1 MGSGQTV
8 FFKSFDPDDP
18 DIDTTFTVDPNG
30 TAGNDNRGTPNLGT
44 LSAAQATTDSN
55 GVATVEFTVTMQPG
69 DNFMVAASTD
79 SNYLNGVFAVGTS
92 LRDSAGNN
100 LPTNNAKATPMLT
113 VWRQLHMEVDSMGL
127 VDSNR
132 ITGSVLGVS
141 YVIACGAFFTCPP
154 GTVTTYLI
162 DVDHEDQV
170 ARVDNGGRMVIG
182 GVSYPV
188 VGLANSVNGLNVIIA
203 GLEGVPFPSGT
214 TFTLFDDDDY
224 NENDIG
230 NVDGDEGEDV
240 NAIEIAGM
248 EERNTFSLMRNSD
261 DPARNIY
268 AAAYIRPVYDGAG
281 APGNTNN
288 QTDEIFFVNIPRVDN
303 AILAQFSQGS
313 KNNEN
318 DAYWVA
324 YVQLC
329 YQGDQTADNDPNSEP
344 ASAGISATIGP
355 SLDVIS
361 SSAALEGAFGT
372 GSLIYLETMRDV
384 AVERSNDARKRSVP
398 HEVGHQFGIA
408 GDNEFFSFGIMNP
421 EGEAKFVPMHL
432 NLLRWRVHSP

>member
-1 MGSGQTV
+1 
-8 FFKSFDPDDP
+8 
-18 DIDTTFTVDPNG
+18 
-30 TAGNDNRGTPNLGT
+30 
-44 LSAAQATTDSN
+44 
-55 GVATVEFTVTMQPG
+55 
-69 DNFMVAASTD
+69 
-79 SNYLNGVFAVGTS
+79 
-92 LRDSAGNN
+92 
-100 LPTNNAKATPMLT
+100 
-113 VWRQLHMEVDSMGL
+113 MEVDSMGP
-127 VDSNR
+127 VDSNK
-132 ITGSVLGVS
+132 IQGSVLGVS
-141 YVIACGAFFTCPP
+141 YAIACGIFACPP
-154 GTVTTYLI
+154 GTVTAYSI

-188 VGLANSVNGLNVIIA
+188 VGLANSVHGLDVIIA

-261 DPARNIY
+261 DPAKNIY

-281 APGNTNN
+281 EPGNTNN
-288 QTDEIFFVNIPRVDN
+288 QTSEIFFTNIPSAN
-303 AILAQFSQGS
+303 NNNTNILAQFSQGS
-313 KNNEN
+313 KDNEN

-329 YQGDQTADNDPNSEP
+329 YQGDETADNDPNSE
-344 ASAGISATIGP
+344 SGEAGITLQQGP
-355 SLDVIS
+355 SVDFIT
-361 SSAALEGAFGT
+361 SSAFLEGAFSP
-372 GSLIYLETMRDV
+372 GSLVYMEVMKDI
-384 AVERSNDARKRSVP
+384 AVERSSNARKAVAP

-408 GDNEFFSFGIMNP
+408 GDNPFFAFGIMNP
-421 EGEAKFVPMHL
+421 GGSPVFVPEHL